1 MAYAWPT
8 DEEQSHPSA
17 ITGRHN
23 LAQDLLQN
31 PCLWTPLLLTSPKDW
46 QEWSLPPQEDVR
58 TSLRPSLLS
67 RSHKECWFTFGD
79 AEGLFI
85 SPNLC
90 WAIKNIYSRNNMSSP
105 PQMSLHYFPCFFK
118 QYSYPEKLTST
129 TQADLQTTQ
138 HRLCHYAECN
148 VLDLG

>member
-1 MAYAWPT
+1 MTNRWRAEPPL
-8 DEEQSHPSA
+8 SHHREAQPSP
-17 ITGRHN
+17 GS
-23 LAQDLLQN
+23 
-31 PCLWTPLLLTSPKDW
+31 SP
-46 QEWSLPPQEDVR
+46 ESLPMDSSATHITQGLAGMVTA
-58 TSLRPSLLS
+58 TSGRCKDKSPSLLLS
-67 RSHKECWFTFGD
+67 RSHKECWFTFGE

-85 SPNLC
+85 SPSLC

-105 PQMSLHYFPCFFK
+105 PQMSLHYSPCFFK

-129 TQADLQTTQ
+129 TQANLQTTQ